1 MLEAYFDMFVTLAS
15 IYISYL
21 FSMLFT
27 PPSVDFLSHYT
38 IVGVVVVTILSS
50 LTYQALNLY
59 HPIIMHK
66 RYSVTFEI
74 IRANV
79 IYYGLVAFAAA
90 VLTNDSTRVF
100 LLVWTLICAI
110 LSSAFLIFKRHIMR
124 DIVRALHKKQFHLKK
139 VIIIGNNAPAA
150 KEYVKNSALESGC
163 MVLGYVGD
171 NINEDIGCDKLGSL
185 KDAEEVIAKQHP
197 TDVVFAVSSF
207 NKKALIRLVNF
218 CEDRCIKV
226 YFLPVIY
233 GFFKTSRQVEQLG
246 SLPVINIHT
255 TPLDNTTN
263 ALIKRAIDV
272 VGSLALIIL
281 TLPIM
286 LFAAIGVYITSPG
299 PVIFRQKRVGKM
311 GKVFTMLKFRSMR
324 LNTDSNK
331 AWTTGADPR
340 KTKFGTFI
348 RKYAIDEL
356 PQLFNVLFG
365 SMSLVG
371 PRPEIP
377 HFVEHFKNE
386 IPLYMVK
393 HYVKPGMTGL
403 AQIKGLRGDTS
414 VEERIHEDI
423 AYIENW
429 SLGLDLYILLQT
441 PLKAINKSEKY
452 VGSADEQ
459 LHADEHGEVIGENRQ
474 KKVLYIASTYQH
486 IEAYHTP
493 YINALRERG
502 YRVFTMANGEGADYN
517 IPFEKKMFSPKN
529 LLAVRKIKA
538 VLHNR
543 YFDYAITNTSLAAFF
558 FRLATPKKGGPKVIN
573 LVHGYLFS
581 EGDCSFKAKLL
592 RTAEKLVRKKTDT
605 VIVMNEEDRLIA
617 EKYSLAKGGV
627 KFVRG
632 MGVTGKEATLDP
644 CELRREL
651 GCEDRFVL
659 TFVGELSARKNQEFL
674 IECMPALKERIPNA
688 VLWLVGD
695 GKEEENLRALAAG
708 LGVGDEVFFLGRRS
722 DPENIIN
729 ATDLYVSASRSEGLP
744 FNIVEALHKKKTTV
758 ASRVKGHTDI
768 IEDGVSGVLF
778 TLGDKADFVEK
789 IAAVHGEQLA
799 LDGER
804 ILERYVRYSFDE
816 VYPETLATYLEELEI

>member
-1 MLEAYFDMFVTLAS
+1 MLDAYFDMFVTLAS

-27 PPSVDFLSHYT
+27 PPTVDFLSHYT
-38 IVGVVVVTILSS
+38 IIGVVVVTILSS

-59 HPIIMHK
+59 HPVIMHK
-66 RYSVTFEI
+66 KYSVTFEI
-74 IRANV
+74 IRAN
-79 IYYGLVAFAAA
+79 ILYYGIIAFIIA
-90 VLTNDSTRVF
+90 VFAEDGIRRF
-100 LLVWTLICAI
+100 LLVWVLICAT
-110 LSSAFLIFKRHIMR
+110 LSTAFLIFKRHIIR
-124 DIVRALHKKQFHLKK
+124 DIVRMLHKKQFHLKK
-139 VIIIGNNAPAA
+139 IILIGNNAAA
-150 KEYVKNSALESGC
+150 AREYIKNSALESGH

-185 KDAEEVIAKQHP
+185 KDAEEIIAKQHP
-197 TDVVFAVSSF
+197 TDVVFAISSF

-263 ALIKRAIDV
+263 AMIKRVIDI
-272 VGSLALIIL
+272 VGSLTLILL
-281 TLPIM
+281 TLPVM
-286 LFAAIGVYITSPG
+286 LVAAIGVYITSPG

-324 LNTDSNK
+324 LNADSNK

-429 SLGLDLYILLQT
+429 SLALDLYILFQT

-459 LHADEHGEVIGENRQ
+459 VHADEHGEIIGEERQ
-474 KKVLYIASTYQH
+474 KKVLYIASTYPH

-502 YRVFTMANGEGADYN
+502 YKVYVMARGEGADYD

-529 LLAVRKIKA
+529 LLAVNKIKK

-543 YFDYAITNTSLAAFF
+543 HFDYAITNTSLAAFF
-558 FRLATPKKGGPKVIN
+558 FRLATPKRGGPKVIN
-573 LVHGYLFS
+573 VVHGYLFS
-581 EGDCSFKAKLL
+581 EGDSSFKAKLL

-605 VIVMNEEDRLIA
+605 VIVMNEHDRQIA
-617 EKYSLAKGGV
+617 EKYSLAKGEV
-627 KFVRG
+627 KFIRG
-632 MGVTGKEATLDP
+632 MGVVGKDASVDAATV
-644 CELRREL
+644 RREC
-651 GCEDRFVL
+651 GVTDKFTL
-659 TFVGELSARKNQEFL
+659 TFVGELSRRKNQEFL
-674 IECMPALKERIPNA
+674 IECMPKIKEQIPNA
-688 VLWLVGD
+688 VLLLVGD
-695 GKEEENLRALAAG
+695 GKEEKNLTALAAA
-708 LGVGDEVFFLGRRS
+708 LGVQEDVIFLGRRA

-729 ATDLYVSASRSEGLP
+729 ATDVYVSASRSEGLP
-744 FNIVEALHKKKTTV
+744 FNIVEALHKRKITV
-758 ASRVKGHTDI
+758 ASAVKGHTDI
-768 IEDGVSGVLF
+768 IEDGVSGILYPD
-778 TLGDKADFVEK
+778 GDKDAFVK
-789 IAAVHGEQLA
+789 RIVDINKGLIT

-804 ILERYVRYSFDE
+804 IFERYGHFAKEE
-816 VYPETLATYLEELEI
+816 VYPETLGVYLEELSS